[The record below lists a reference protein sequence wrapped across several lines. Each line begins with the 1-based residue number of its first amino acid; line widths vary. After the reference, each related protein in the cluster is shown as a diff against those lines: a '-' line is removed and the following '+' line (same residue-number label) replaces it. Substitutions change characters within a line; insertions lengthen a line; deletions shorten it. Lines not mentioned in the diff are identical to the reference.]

1 MDAKETIG
9 QRETISTG
17 ISTTTMTTIVERSE
31 NVAAAVPDRVG
42 SKDSATTNSGQR
54 PKILMYE
61 STVTSKNDTSVN
73 ELSIEVLTDDDT
85 NSVGSSIDAE
95 FIHIT
100 DTNNESK
107 QVERVGTE
115 LESLSISTSI
125 DQLTTQDKSRDDSL
139 MNLSHQFTGLDLL
152 RKPEAVKDEEHSA
165 HNYSALT
172 LSSGD
177 SEGANDKSKVM
188 TDDGRKSSIIT
199 LSDTDDESI
208 NQPPLKI
215 IPRPMEDYNV
225 SSSLPAEALANLP
238 SSTLMHKM
246 KKFFDNVPSLNESV
260 SSEHLDK
267 TNEPENESIYVSE
280 TTVGDDDSESASHH
294 EPSIDQGNKSSRPD
308 ETEAN
313 RDSAERSLE
322 SVVPETEAGD
332 EAIED
337 ELAGVNEMRNVPLT
351 KSSSDQA
358 RPVVK
363 TLSGIKLTTTN
374 STPIIESTVRDAD
387 GVKRSNSNNVS
398 AIVKNTGSSI
408 KFNAGS
414 NGQLNIAAKININIQ
429 ISNHDTSTSEDSSP
443 EQSMKEEASLETP
456 AIESEAF
463 AETDRNSQNESF
475 SSDSENSLPP
485 TQAKSVASSPEQ
497 QPPPQARP
505 DRGCDTPKTPSVIQ
519 KIKTFEF
526 VAPKSM
532 TKAGA
537 ADASGYETPK
547 RKMAAVQQ
555 DKENEL
561 PEELPDGFQIDKS
574 IGVDPK
580 DQLLLHQV
588 YGEAWKTPEVLRC
601 YSTVKGRPIATEPK
615 RMVQSAHL
623 PHQSR
628 VSRGFNVCK

>member
-9 QRETISTG
+9 QREAVSTE
-17 ISTTTMTTIVERSE
+17 ISTTTMTTIVDRNE
-31 NVAAAVPDRVG
+31 NVAAAVPERVG

-73 ELSIEVLTDDDT
+73 EHSIDVLTDDDT

-95 FIHIT
+95 FIHKT

-107 QVERVGTE
+107 RVERVGTE
-115 LESLSISTSI
+115 LESLDISTSI

-139 MNLSHQFTGLDLL
+139 VNLSHQFSGMGLL
-152 RKPEAVKDEEHSA
+152 RKPQAMKSEEPEAQD
-165 HNYSALT
+165 YSALT
-172 LSSGD
+172 LSSAD
-177 SEGANDKSKVM
+177 SADGNDKPKAT
-188 TDDGRKSSIIT
+188 TDDSRKHSIIT

-225 SSSLPAEALANLP
+225 SSNLPADALANLP

-246 KKFFDNVPSLNESV
+246 QKFFDNVPSLNASV
-260 SSEHLDK
+260 SSEHLDR
-267 TNEPENESIYVSE
+267 TNEHGNESIYVSE

-294 EPSIDQGNKSSRPD
+294 EPSIDQANMSSVPD

-313 RDSAERSLE
+313 RGSTERSLE

-332 EAIED
+332 NAIED

-374 STPIIESTVRDAD
+374 STPIIESSVRDAD

-414 NGQLNIAAKININIQ
+414 SGQLNIAAKININIQ

-443 EQSMKEEASLETP
+443 EQSMKDEASLETP
-456 AIESEAF
+456 AIESEPI
-463 AETDRNSQNESF
+463 AETAKNSQNESS
-475 SSDSENSLPP
+475 SSDSGDSLPP

-497 QPPPQARP
+497 HPPPQAKP
-505 DRGCDTPKTPSVIQ
+505 DRGCDTPTTPSVIQ
-519 KIKTFEF
+519 KIKSYEF

-532 TKAGA
+532 TKTGA
-537 ADASGYETPK
+537 TDASGYETPK
-547 RKMAAVQQ
+547 RKMAAAHP
-555 DKENEL
+555 DKENDL
-561 PEELPDGFQIDKS
+561 PEQLPDGFQIDRS

-601 YSTVKGRPIATEPK
+601 YSTVKGRPIATEPM
-615 RMVQSAHL
+615 RMVQSARVS
-623 PHQSR
+623 HQSR